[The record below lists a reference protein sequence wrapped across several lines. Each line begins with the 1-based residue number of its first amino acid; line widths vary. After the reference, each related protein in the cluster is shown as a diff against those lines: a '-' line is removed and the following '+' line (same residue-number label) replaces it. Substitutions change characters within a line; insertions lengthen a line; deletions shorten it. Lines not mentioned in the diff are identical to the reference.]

1 MVDNAT
7 PASVPESERLARR
20 FFALFQQGERVMLL
34 ELLHPEVEWVLMTFR
49 PGEVLRGRE
58 EADAFLDEI
67 SDEFVELVAEECTPL
82 DGERVVVEGRRR
94 WIDED
99 RVLRDDPMILA
110 MLFRDGLLWRST
122 PAQSVVEAEAI
133 LSAGE

>member
-1 MVDNAT
+1 M
-7 PASVPESERLARR
+7 
-20 FFALFQQGERVMLL
+20 L
-34 ELLHPEVEWVLMTFR
+34 ELVHPEVEWVLMTIR
-49 PGEVLRGRE
+49 PGEVLRGRQ
-58 EADAFLDEI
+58 EAEAFLEEI

-82 DGERVVVEGRRR
+82 DDERVIVEGRRR

>member
-1 MVDNAT
+1 VIDDT
-7 PASVPESERLARR
+7 TTRSVPESERLARR
-20 FFALFQQGERVMLL
+20 LFALHQQGERAKML
-34 ELLHPEVEWVLMTFR
+34 ELVHPEVECVLMTIR
-49 PGEVLRGRE
+49 PGEVLRGRQ
-58 EADAFLDEI
+58 EAEAFLEEI

-82 DGERVVVEGRRR
+82 DDERVVVEGRRR